1 MHLLDGEKSVFYF
14 TEIQK
19 VFLLK
24 NEDVDTRTEC
34 IHTYCGNNV

>member
-24 NEDVDTRTEC
+24 NEDVDHENRMY
-34 IHTYCGNNV
+34 TYLLWK